1 MHGSRQE
8 TVLATARITI
18 ESDTVDPSSLRRAAW
33 QLFDAARFDLAQR
46 GFERLIA
53 SGHFDRDVVTALHQI
68 YSDRREYGNV
78 ALLIERYL
86 RDAGPNL
93 SPDQRLA
100 WCAARFDALSTLGSP
115 PDLIPAAL
123 DLLETAAGAGPRGWA
138 VVLDQERWAA
148 LDVVLGHP
156 TSALSALEQF
166 LYAPSDTGLPAQA
179 LALIE
184 AFGCRHAADRGLAR
198 AAERLL
204 HAFGAPDAAYRV
216 ETCRRAA
223 APSAAPE
230 PPVDTLDGL
239 PQARAQTVTI
249 AGGHPALRSLA
260 RRDLRAIGVTDVREI
275 PPAWEATRHRRAV
288 EATLSGSDLVVVI
301 ASQIAHST
309 FDQIRAAAARLD
321 VAVVTT
327 QSASVAAIR
336 RVVDRAASDE
346 DRG

>member
-1 MHGSRQE
+1 
-8 TVLATARITI
+8 
-18 ESDTVDPSSLRRAAW
+18 
-33 QLFDAARFDLAQR
+33 
-46 GFERLIA
+46 
-53 SGHFDRDVVTALHQI
+53 
-68 YSDRREYGNV
+68 
-78 ALLIERYL
+78 
-86 RDAGPNL
+86 
-93 SPDQRLA
+93 
-100 WCAARFDALSTLGSP
+100 
-115 PDLIPAAL
+115 
-123 DLLETAAGAGPRGWA
+123 
-138 VVLDQERWAA
+138 
-148 LDVVLGHP
+148 
-156 TSALSALEQF
+156 
-166 LYAPSDTGLPAQA
+166 
-179 LALIE
+179 
-184 AFGCRHAADRGLAR
+184 
-198 AAERLL
+198 
-204 HAFGAPDAAYRV
+204 
-216 ETCRRAA
+216 
-223 APSAAPE
+223 
-230 PPVDTLDGL
+230 VDTLDGL